1 MQFADHRSQPKLL
14 TLTITYAYPH
24 LVPGAVITP
33 SGPNDPAPFARLSA
47 VRNLCHKWRCLGVV
61 FTCLNRQ
68 NPSCKTNVKTKGR
81 KT

>member
-33 SGPNDPAPFARLSA
+33 SGP
-47 VRNLCHKWRCLGVV
+47 VCKVV
-61 FTCLNRQ
+61 GRQ
-68 NPSCKTNVKTKGR
+68 KSMPQMAMFGGR
-81 KT
+81 FHMSQQTEPIM